1 MVDYFIFL
9 RDVATAPQ
17 VQFWLLIGLIAG
29 AIYGCSRFR
38 RPDSL
43 LLTTAM
49 VIGPSLLYFAL
60 FYSVGMNALTLILTL
75 IFGMLGFLGF
85 SLGWL
90 PGVLMGSVLGF
101 LIDRNRID
109 PPRTSED

>member
-1 MVDYFIFL
+1 MAEFFVFL

-17 VQFWLLIGLIAG
+17 VQIWLLIGLIAG
-29 AIYGCSRFR
+29 TTYGRSRFR
-38 RPDSL
+38 SPDSL

-60 FYSVGMNALTLILTL
+60 FNSVGVNAITLILAL
-75 IFGMLGFLGF
+75 ILGMLGFLGF

-90 PGVLMGSVLGF
+90 PGVLMGCVIGF

-109 PPRTSED
+109 QPRTSED